1 MTSVQ
6 DAILQRRSTS
16 KYQPDYV
23 IEPETLAQLVHLAGH
38 SPSAYNLQNWRF
50 IAVTTSEAKSLL
62 REAAYGQPQ
71 VEAASATFI
80 VCGQLAAHKALE
92 QRLGESVSAGIIPQS
107 IADSWVGAASQ
118 SHEGN
123 TQLQR
128 DEAVRSASLAA
139 LSLMLAAEELGLAT
153 GAMGGFDGE
162 QLKRHFPLNEED
174 LPVMLITIGKAAE
187 GNWAQ
192 KARRPLDEILTL
204 I

>member
-6 DAILQRRSTS
+6 NVIFQRRSTS

-23 IEPETLAQLVHLAGH
+23 IDQETLAQLVSLAGY

-50 IAVTTSEAKSLL
+50 IAVTTPEAKAQL
-62 REAAYGQPQ
+62 RVAAYGQPQ

-92 QRLGESVSAGIIPQS
+92 QRLSKSVNTGVIPQS

-123 TQLQR
+123 DQLQR
-128 DEAVRSASLAA
+128 DEAIRSASLAA
-139 LSLMLAAEELGLAT
+139 MTLMLAAEEMGLAT

-162 QLKRHFPLNEED
+162 QLKQHFPLNEDD
-174 LPVMLITIGKAAE
+174 LPVMLITIGKAAK

-192 KARRPLDEILTL
+192 KARRPLKEILTV

>member
-6 DAILQRRSTS
+6 NAILQRRSTN

-23 IEPETLAQLVHLAGH
+23 IGQETLAQLVNLAGY

-50 IAVTTSEAKSLL
+50 IAVTTPEAKSLL

-71 VEAASATFI
+71 VEAASSTFI

-92 QRLGESVSAGIIPQS
+92 QRLSESVSAGIIPQS

-123 TQLQR
+123 HQLQR
-128 DEAVRSASLAA
+128 DEAIRSASLAA
-139 LSLMLAAEELGLAT
+139 MTLMLAAEELGLAT

-174 LPVMLITIGKAAE
+174 LPVILITIGKPAE

-192 KARRPLDEILTL
+192 KSRRPVDEILTV

>member
-6 DAILQRRSTS
+6 NAILQRRSTS

-23 IEPETLAQLVHLAGH
+23 IGQETLAQLVNLAGH

-50 IAVTTSEAKSLL
+50 IAVTTPEAKSLL

-92 QRLGESVSAGIIPQS
+92 QRLSESVSAGIIPQS

-123 TQLQR
+123 HQLQR
-128 DEAVRSASLAA
+128 DEAIRSASLAA
-139 LSLMLAAEELGLAT
+139 MTLMLAAEELGLAT

-174 LPVMLITIGKAAE
+174 LPVMLITIGKPVE

-192 KARRPLDEILTL
+192 KARRPVDEILTV